1 MLLLV
6 LVSNQ
11 SDKGIS
17 YISIENKAKQ
27 GKDEA
32 GMKIDDDEVVQPRTN
47 TPRTHT
53 GSCIDRSTFFPFVGD
68 TRGGGNAVASFQLTP
83 FEKHGTGAP
92 QTPKPPYH
100 SFLITRFSLSLPG
113 TLALTALF

>member
-11 SDKGIS
+11 SDKDIS

-53 GSCIDRSTFFPFVGD
+53 GPCLIGGPTFVPFVGD
-68 TRGGGNAVASFQLTP
+68 TRGGGNTVASFQLTP
-83 FEKHGTGAP
+83 FEKHE
-92 QTPKPPYH
+92 
-100 SFLITRFSLSLPG
+100 
-113 TLALTALF
+113 